1 MQASVRIR
9 LSDGTA
15 ETLFAGDLI
24 GRTWAAALRLDDPDI
39 SEAHAMLSLRG
50 ERLWLLAL
58 RRRFRVDGESREAIA
73 LTEGARVQLAPRIL
87 MQVEQVHLPES
98 VMGLEGDGL
107 TRQVLIGTSSLV
119 EDPRPRLVPGRQE
132 GAVAV
137 FWLTDDRWRVRV
149 EDRTVEL
156 EPGMAI
162 HGRAGAYRAVE
173 VPIASASQPPTR
185 AEDPGPLRLV
195 CSYDTVQIHRPGAPV
210 VLLGGQ
216 LARVVSE
223 LASVGQ
229 PVAWEELARPH
240 WPQLSDRDALRR
252 RWDGLL
258 IRLRARLREEGL
270 RPDLVLS
277 SGVGLV
283 ELVLHEGDRV
293 EDRS

>member
-1 MQASVRIR
+1 MQASARIR
-9 LSDGTA
+9 LSDGTV

-58 RRRFRVDGESREAIA
+58 RRRFRVDGEAREAIA
-73 LTEGARVQLAPRIL
+73 LSEGTRIQLAPRIL
-87 MQVEQVHLPES
+87 MQVEQVHLPER
-98 VMGLEGDGL
+98 VLGLEGDGL

-137 FWLTDDRWRVRV
+137 FWLTDDRWRARV
-149 EDRTVEL
+149 EDQNFEL
-156 EPGMAI
+156 EPGMTI
-162 HGRAGAYRAVE
+162 HGRAGVYRAVE

-185 AEDPGPLRLV
+185 AEDLGPLRLV
-195 CSYDTVQIHRPGAPV
+195 CSYDTVQIHRPGTPV
-210 VLLGGQ
+210 VLLSGQ
-216 LARVVSE
+216 LARVISE

-240 WPQLSDRDALRR
+240 WPQLNDRDALRR